1 MTYKIGTPEYR
12 RRYYQANKTEILAR
26 TAARYAAK
34 GEEIKAQRRA
44 AYADDANYARYM
56 LDRCRGRSRT
66 KGLECTITVG
76 DIQIP
81 DVCPILGM
89 PLKRNKGAGRA
100 APDSPSVDRID
111 PSKGYIP
118 GNVQVV
124 SYKANAMKSNATPD
138 ELVRFAEWVTE
149 THGKRGQ

>member
-12 RRYYQANKTEILAR
+12 RQYYQANREIILAR
-26 TAARYAAK
+26 SAARYAAK
-34 GEEIKAQRRA
+34 RDEIRA
-44 AYADDANYARYM
+44 AAKVAYGDDANYARYM
-56 LDRCRGRSRT
+56 LDRCRGRSRA
-66 KGLECTITVG
+66 KGLECTITVS

-111 PSKGYIP
+111 PLRGYVP

-149 THGKRGQ
+149 IYGKR